1 VILSFAG
8 VAQIAADY
16 RIAGTSLSAEESMR
30 RALPQTVE
38 YFLTRNKQVWLILQ
52 VPEIDFDITEC
63 AGRPFTFETHGRV
76 RCAMAKADVIER
88 QRTFR
93 AVLDETKQRFPSFRV
108 FDPTPFMCGEQWCP
122 TVRDGRVLYE
132 DRTHLTQAGSLFFA
146 DKFRFD

>member
-30 RALPQTVE
+30 RAVQQTVE
-38 YFLTRNKQVWLILQ
+38 YFLATHKQVWLILQ

-63 AGRPFTFETHGRV
+63 AGRPFTFEPHASV
-76 RCAMAKADVIER
+76 PCAMARTDVIDR
-88 QRTFR
+88 QSKFR
-93 AVLDETKQRFPSFRV
+93 AVLDETKQRFPAFRV

-122 TVRDGRVLYE
+122 AVRDGRVLYE

-146 DKFRFD
+146 DKFQFD